1 MLNLILLTV
10 RLTVE
15 GTFSRAQREHV
26 EFEMRLIRKFL
37 EKGDFFGFENASN
50 LRFIAV
56 PVIQDAIKPL

>member
-1 MLNLILLTV
+1 MCQVSCYMLNLILLTV

-37 EKGDFFGFENASN
+37 EKGDFFGFENA
-50 LRFIAV
+50 
-56 PVIQDAIKPL
+56 